1 MSDVWLSIV
10 MVVAFVLIGG
20 VFSGAEIA
28 LVSLRES
35 QVRGMAESGGRRGKA
50 VQRLLSDPN
59 RFLAA
64 VQVGVTLAGF
74 FSAAFGASTL
84 SQPLARWLV
93 GRGMAE
99 GLAGTTALV
108 LVTIAISY
116 LSLVAGELT
125 PKRLALQRAEG
136 FSLLVAAPLN
146 TIATLSRPVIWL
158 LSKSTDVLVRLLG
171 GDPKVSGESI
181 SQEEL
186 RDLVAA
192 HESLSSDERRLIDE
206 VFRAGEREVREVMTP
221 RTEVAFLD
229 ASMTASRAAKQVADS
244 NWSRFPVVGRD
255 EDDVVGFVHVRDL
268 FLPNHPAGRA
278 ATVGDLS
285 REVKRLPGTAGVLTA
300 LSEMR
305 RGNQHLAI
313 VVDEYGGTDGIVTL
327 EDLIEEVIG
336 EIYDEYDEEVVADGR
351 QPADGPREVDGL
363 LNLDDF
369 TEATGLELPEGPYET
384 VAGYVLAELG
394 RLPEVGDAIEVE
406 GRRLTVLELD
416 GRRIARL
423 RVDPPP
429 APAERR
435 RGRAAPSRAPRADER
450 RSAAGLRH
458 VPGVADDPGE
468 VGVLRRP
475 AQLGAD
481 AVARGDQLR
490 GVAGPP
496 RTDDDRHRVPGHLA
510 RRVDDLLHGE
520 AGAVAEVVD
529 AVLAGRRCRAG
540 RAGGRRPGPRR
551 ARSRGCRCRRASGS
565 PRRRR
570 SATPAARRRPAG
582 PAGSGGSR
590 SRAARRGRRRHPRR

>member
-1 MSDVWLSIV
+1 VSDVWLNIV

-20 VFSGAEIA
+20 AFSGAEIA

-35 QVRGMAESGGRRGKA
+35 QVRGLAESGGRRGKA

-84 SQPLARWLV
+84 SAPLADWLV
-93 GRGMAE
+93 GMGVSQGAS
-99 GLAGTTALV
+99 GTLALIA
-108 LVTIAISY
+108 VTIAISY
-116 LSLVAGELT
+116 LSLVVGELT
-125 PKRLALQRAEG
+125 PKRLALQRSEG

-146 TIATLSRPVIWL
+146 TIATLFRPVIWL
-158 LSKSTDVLVRLLG
+158 LSKSTNLLVRLLG
-171 GDPKVSGESI
+171 GDPRQSGESI

-221 RTEVAFLD
+221 RTEVQFLD
-229 ASMTASRAAKQVADS
+229 ASTTASRAARQVADS
-244 NWSRFPVVGRD
+244 NWSRFPVAGRD

-285 REVKRLPGTAGVLTA
+285 REVTRLPGTAAVLTA

-305 RGNQHLAI
+305 RESQHLAI

-336 EIYDEYDEEVVADGR
+336 EIYDEYDAEVDDEGAR
-351 QPADGPREVDGL
+351 QPPGGPREVDGL

-369 TEATGLELPEGPYET
+369 TEATGLALPDGPYET

-394 RLPEVGDAIEVE
+394 RLPEVGDEVVVE
-406 GRRLTVLELD
+406 GRTVTVLELD
-416 GRRIARL
+416 GRRISRL
-423 RVDPPP
+423 RV
-429 APAERR
+429 
-435 RGRAAPSRAPRADER
+435 GAAPER
-450 RSAAGLRH
+450 
-458 VPGVADDPGE
+458 P
-468 VGVLRRP
+468 
-475 AQLGAD
+475 
-481 AVARGDQLR
+481 
-490 GVAGPP
+490 
-496 RTDDDRHRVPGHLA
+496 DDDGT
-510 RRVDDLLHGE
+510 DEE
-520 AGAVAEVVD
+520 AGSEQS
-529 AVLAGRRCRAG
+529 
-540 RAGGRRPGPRR
+540 PGIR
-551 ARSRGCRCRRASGS
+551 
-565 PRRRR
+565 
-570 SATPAARRRPAG
+570 
-582 PAGSGGSR
+582 
-590 SRAARRGRRRHPRR
+590 

>member
-1 MSDVWLSIV
+1 VSDVWLNIV
-10 MVVAFVLIGG
+10 MVFAFVLIGG
-20 VFSGAEIA
+20 AFAGAEIA

-35 QVRGMAESGGRRGKA
+35 QVRALAEAGRRGQA

-84 SQPLARWLV
+84 SQPLARWLES
-93 GRGMAE
+93 RGLSE
-99 GLAGTTALV
+99 GLSGTLALV

-116 LSLVAGELT
+116 LSLVVGELT

-136 FSLLVAAPLN
+136 FALIVAAPLN
-146 TIATLSRPVIWL
+146 AIATLFRPVIWL
-158 LSKSTDVLVRLLG
+158 LSKSTDLLVRLLG
-171 GDPKVSGESI
+171 GDPKMSGESI

-244 NWSRFPVVGRD
+244 NWSRFPVAGRD
-255 EDDVVGFVHVRDL
+255 QDDVVGFVHVRDL

-278 ATVGDLS
+278 ATVGDLA

-305 RGNQHLAI
+305 RENQHLAI

-336 EIYDEYDEEVVADGR
+336 EIYDEYDEEVAPESKQAPG
-351 QPADGPREVDGL
+351 GPREVDGL

-369 TEATGLELPEGPYET
+369 AEATGLELPEGPYET
-384 VAGYVLAELG
+384 VAGFVLAELG
-394 RLPEVGDAIEVE
+394 RLPLVGDTVEVE
-406 GRRLTVLELD
+406 GRTIEVVELD

-423 RVDPPP
+423 RVSPPP
-429 APAERR
+429 APA
-435 RGRAAPSRAPRADER
+435 DD
-450 RSAAGLRH
+450 
-458 VPGVADDPGE
+458 ADD
-468 VGVLRRP
+468 
-475 AQLGAD
+475 AH
-481 AVARGDQLR
+481 
-490 GVAGPP
+490 
-496 RTDDDRHRVPGHLA
+496 T
-510 RRVDDLLHGE
+510 E
-520 AGAVAEVVD
+520 A
-529 AVLAGRRCRAG
+529 
-540 RAGGRRPGPRR
+540 
-551 ARSRGCRCRRASGS
+551 
-565 PRRRR
+565 
-570 SATPAARRRPAG
+570 AT
-582 PAGSGGSR
+582 S
-590 SRAARRGRRRHPRR
+590 

>member
-1 MSDVWLSIV
+1 VSDVWPSIV
-10 MVVAFVLIGG
+10 MVVVFVLIGG
-20 VFSGAEIA
+20 FFAGAEIA
-28 LVSLRES
+28 LVSLREG
-35 QVRGMAESGGRRGKA
+35 QVKAMAERGGRRGKA
-50 VQRLLSDPN
+50 VQRLLVDPN
-59 RFLAA
+59 RFLSA

-84 SQPLARWLV
+84 SEPLAGWLV
-93 GRGMAE
+93 GRGMGE
-99 GLAGTTALV
+99 GLAATVALV

-116 LSLVAGELT
+116 LSLVVGELT

-146 TIATLSRPVIWL
+146 AIATLFRPVIWL
-158 LSKSTDVLVRLLG
+158 LSKSTDVLVRLAG

-221 RTEVAFLD
+221 RTEVAFVE

-278 ATVGDLS
+278 ATVGDLA

-305 RGNQHLAI
+305 RENHHLAI

-336 EIYDEYDEEVVADGR
+336 EIYDEYDEEVAPEGR
-351 QPADGPREVDGL
+351 EAPGTPREVDGL

-384 VAGYVLAELG
+384 AAGFVLAELG
-394 RLPEVGDAIEVE
+394 RLPEVGDAVEVQ
-406 GRRLTVLELD
+406 GRRISVVELD

-429 APAERR
+429 APA
-435 RGRAAPSRAPRADER
+435 
-450 RSAAGLRH
+450 
-458 VPGVADDPGE
+458 
-468 VGVLRRP
+468 
-475 AQLGAD
+475 
-481 AVARGDQLR
+481 
-490 GVAGPP
+490 
-496 RTDDDRHRVPGHLA
+496 TDDD
-510 RRVDDLLHGE
+510 
-520 AGAVAEVVD
+520 
-529 AVLAGRRCRAG
+529 
-540 RAGGRRPGPRR
+540 
-551 ARSRGCRCRRASGS
+551 
-565 PRRRR
+565 
-570 SATPAARRRPAG
+570 AARETTPD
-582 PAGSGGSR
+582 
-590 SRAARRGRRRHPRR
+590 

>member
-1 MSDVWLSIV
+1 VTDVWPSIV
-10 MVVAFVLIGG
+10 MVIVFVLIGG
-20 VFSGAEIA
+20 AFSGAEIA

-35 QVRGMAESGGRRGKA
+35 QVRGMADSGRRGQA

-84 SQPLARWLV
+84 SEPLARWLV

-99 GLAGTTALV
+99 GLAGTLALV

-116 LSLVAGELT
+116 LSLVVGELT

-136 FSLLVAAPLN
+136 FSLVVAAPLN
-146 TIATLSRPVIWL
+146 AIATLSRPIIWL

-229 ASMTASRAAKQVADS
+229 SSMTASRAAKQVADS
-244 NWSRFPVVGRD
+244 NWSRFPVAGRD

-278 ATVGDLS
+278 ATVGDLA

-305 RGNQHLAI
+305 RENHHLAI
-313 VVDEYGGTDGIVTL
+313 VIDEYGGTDGIVTL

-336 EIYDEYDEEVVADGR
+336 EIYDEYDEEVAPDGK
-351 QPADGPREVDGL
+351 QPPGGPREVDGL

-369 TEATGLELPEGPYET
+369 TEATGLRLPDGPYET
-384 VAGYVLAELG
+384 AAGYVLAELG
-394 RLPEVGDAIEVE
+394 RLPEIGDTVEVE
-406 GRRLTVLELD
+406 GRSLSVVEID
-416 GRRIARL
+416 GRRIARIL
-423 RVDPPP
+423 VSAPP
-429 APAERR
+429 APTD
-435 RGRAAPSRAPRADER
+435 DEA
-450 RSAAGLRH
+450 AAG
-458 VPGVADDPGE
+458 
-468 VGVLRRP
+468 
-475 AQLGAD
+475 
-481 AVARGDQLR
+481 
-490 GVAGPP
+490 
-496 RTDDDRHRVPGHLA
+496 
-510 RRVDDLLHGE
+510 
-520 AGAVAEVVD
+520 
-529 AVLAGRRCRAG
+529 
-540 RAGGRRPGPRR
+540 
-551 ARSRGCRCRRASGS
+551 
-565 PRRRR
+565 
-570 SATPAARRRPAG
+570 
-582 PAGSGGSR
+582 
-590 SRAARRGRRRHPRR
+590 

>member
-1 MSDVWLSIV
+1 VSDVWLNIV
-10 MVVAFVLIGG
+10 MVIAFVMIGG
-20 VFSGAEIA
+20 AFAGAEIA
-28 LVSLRES
+28 LVSLREG
-35 QVRGMAESGGRRGKA
+35 QVRAMAERGRRGQA

-84 SQPLARWLV
+84 SQPLARWLET
-93 GRGMAE
+93 RGLSE
-99 GLAGTTALV
+99 GLSDTLALV

-116 LSLVAGELT
+116 LSLVVGELT

-136 FSLLVAAPLN
+136 FALMVAAPLN
-146 TIATLSRPVIWL
+146 AIAKLSRPVIWL
-158 LSKSTDVLVRLLG
+158 LSKSTNVLVRLLG
-171 GDPKVSGESI
+171 GDPKISGESI

-244 NWSRFPVVGRD
+244 NWSRFPVVGSD
-255 EDDVVGFVHVRDL
+255 QDDVVGFVHVRDL
-268 FLPNHPAGRA
+268 FLPSHPAGRA
-278 ATVGDLS
+278 ATVGDLA

-305 RGNQHLAI
+305 RENQHLAI

-336 EIYDEYDEEVVADGR
+336 EIYDEYDEEVAPDGK
-351 QPADGPREVDGL
+351 QPPGGPREVDGL

-369 TEATGLELPEGPYET
+369 GEATGLELPDGPYET

-394 RLPEVGDAIEVE
+394 RLPEVGDTVEVE
-406 GRRLTVLELD
+406 GRTLTVIELD

-423 RVDPPP
+423 LISPPP
-429 APAERR
+429 DPVE
-435 RGRAAPSRAPRADER
+435 DEA
-450 RSAAGLRH
+450 STSEAAG
-458 VPGVADDPGE
+458 G
-468 VGVLRRP
+468 
-475 AQLGAD
+475 
-481 AVARGDQLR
+481 
-490 GVAGPP
+490 
-496 RTDDDRHRVPGHLA
+496 
-510 RRVDDLLHGE
+510 
-520 AGAVAEVVD
+520 
-529 AVLAGRRCRAG
+529 
-540 RAGGRRPGPRR
+540 
-551 ARSRGCRCRRASGS
+551 
-565 PRRRR
+565 
-570 SATPAARRRPAG
+570 
-582 PAGSGGSR
+582 
-590 SRAARRGRRRHPRR
+590 

>member
-1 MSDVWLSIV
+1 VSDVWLSIV
-10 MVVAFVLIGG
+10 MVVAFILIGG
-20 VFSGAEIA
+20 IFSGAEIA

-84 SQPLARWLV
+84 AQPLARALE
-93 GRGMAE
+93 GRGVGE
-99 GLAGTTALV
+99 GLAGTLALV

-125 PKRLALQRAEG
+125 PKRLALQRSEG
-136 FSLLVAAPLN
+136 FSLIVAAPLN
-146 TIATLSRPVIWL
+146 AIATMSRPVIWL
-158 LSKSTDVLVRLLG
+158 LSKSTNVLVRLLG
-171 GDPKVSGESI
+171 GDPKQSGESI

-192 HESLSSDERRLIDE
+192 HESLTSDERRLIDE

-285 REVKRLPGTAGVLTA
+285 REVNRLPGTAGVLTA

-305 RGNQHLAI
+305 RGSQHLAI

-336 EIYDEYDEEVVADGR
+336 EIYDEYDEEVVADGK

-384 VAGYVLAELG
+384 VAGYVLSGLG
-394 RLPEVGDAIEVE
+394 RLPEVGDTIEVE

-429 APAERR
+429 APAEDGDGARTE
-435 RGRAAPSRAPRADER
+435 PS
-450 RSAAGLRH
+450 STG
-458 VPGVADDPGE
+458 
-468 VGVLRRP
+468 
-475 AQLGAD
+475 
-481 AVARGDQLR
+481 
-490 GVAGPP
+490 
-496 RTDDDRHRVPGHLA
+496 
-510 RRVDDLLHGE
+510 
-520 AGAVAEVVD
+520 
-529 AVLAGRRCRAG
+529 
-540 RAGGRRPGPRR
+540 
-551 ARSRGCRCRRASGS
+551 
-565 PRRRR
+565 
-570 SATPAARRRPAG
+570 
-582 PAGSGGSR
+582 
-590 SRAARRGRRRHPRR
+590 